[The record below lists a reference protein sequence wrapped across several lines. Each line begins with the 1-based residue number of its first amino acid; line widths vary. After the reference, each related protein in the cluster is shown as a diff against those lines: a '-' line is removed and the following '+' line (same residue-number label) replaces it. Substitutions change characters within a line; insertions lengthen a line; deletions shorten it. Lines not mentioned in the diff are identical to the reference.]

1 MQPANQATPELP
13 GVDIFLS
20 YAREDSAIAERLVAA
35 LLAEGFTVWW
45 DRDRYSGQPFG
56 NDIDKALKNAKCAIV
71 LWSKHSVDSHWV
83 MREATHAMGFDMLIP
98 ARIGPAALE
107 FPFDLLRTI
116 NLVGWSGEQTDVDYG
131 LLRREIVAKV
141 GRPKAVADSA
151 VRSRNSIG
159 RWFRRVSVTLN
170 RPKLL

>member
-13 GVDIFLS
+13 GADIFLS

-35 LLAEGFTVWW
+35 LLADGFTVWW

-56 NDIDKALKNAKCAIV
+56 NDIGMALKNAKCTIV

-98 ARIGPAALE
+98 ARIGPTALG
-107 FPFDLLRTI
+107 FPFDSLRTI
-116 NLVGWSGEQTDVDYG
+116 NLVGWSGEQTDLDYVS
-131 LLRREIVAKV
+131 LKRAIVEKV
-141 GRPKAVADSA
+141 GRPKAVADSVVHRCNPLTRL
-151 VRSRNSIG
+151 VRRISLTFN
-159 RWFRRVSVTLN
+159 N
-170 RPKLL
+170 PNLL